1 MRFFLGMSKLNKNYI
16 SCIYSIYLIRLGLKG
31 TRSYLPCRK
40 ILLPYCKTCLKN
52 TIFHSSILTWSK
64 KSLIQHFFKNNFQN
78 NLPTSHVN
86 HNFCYIKILTCNR
99 LSRIGSVLF
108 PDCFAAFTNCFW
120 DAYRFIGHIL
130 NRQSRNFFGGFTGSP
145 ASGHTTLLS
154 STRLETK

>member
-1 MRFFLGMSKLNKNYI
+1 MDNFACNKKGTKSESFLNKALAGYKPDNPR
-16 SCIYSIYLIRLGLKG
+16 SLSIMGDLA
-31 TRSYLPCRK
+31 
-40 ILLPYCKTCLKN
+40 LLYTEAGKYEKAELL
-52 TIFHSSILTWSK
+52 FK
-64 KSLIQHFFKNNFQN
+64 K
-78 NLPTSHVN
+78 V
-86 HNFCYIKILTCNR
+86 LTCNR

>member
-1 MRFFLGMSKLNKNYI
+1 MR
-16 SCIYSIYLIRLGLKG
+16 G

-40 ILLPYCKTCLKN
+40 ILLPYCKKCLKN
-52 TIFHSSILTWSK
+52 TNQILTG
-64 KSLIQHFFKNNFQN
+64 SLLDFDLINKVLDPGIFKKNNFKN

-86 HNFCYIKILTCNR
+86 HIFCYIKILTCNR

-154 STRLETK
+154 STRLETKEKS

>member
-1 MRFFLGMSKLNKNYI
+1 MLTTFFVKE
-16 SCIYSIYLIRLGLKG
+16 
-31 TRSYLPCRK
+31 
-40 ILLPYCKTCLKN
+40 
-52 TIFHSSILTWSK
+52 
-64 KSLIQHFFKNNFQN
+64 
-78 NLPTSHVN
+78 
-86 HNFCYIKILTCNR
+86 ILTCNR
-99 LSRIGSVLF
+99 LSRTGSVLF